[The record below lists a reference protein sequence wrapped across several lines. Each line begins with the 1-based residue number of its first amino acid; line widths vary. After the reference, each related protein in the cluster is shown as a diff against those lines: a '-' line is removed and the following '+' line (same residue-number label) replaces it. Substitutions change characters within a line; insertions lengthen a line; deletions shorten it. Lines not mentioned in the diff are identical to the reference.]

1 MKKLLVLV
9 LGIIVLNSCKDD
21 HDHDHENELI
31 TTVKLDFTENG
42 NTKSFMYKDLDG
54 DGGMAPVIDR
64 ISLKPNTEYSLKVNF
79 LDESKSPASDI
90 TQEIKEEGAEHL
102 LVFTVNPSAAATY
115 TYNDK
120 DVNGLNLGLDG
131 KFKTNAAQNGTL
143 KVQLRHQ
150 APVGGKRTKDGSP
163 APGSDDANVTFTLEI
178 K

>member
-1 MKKLLVLV
+1 MKKLLILA
-9 LGIIVLNSCKDD
+9 LGIFILNSCKDD

-54 DGGMAPVIDR
+54 DGGMAPVINL
-64 ISLKPNTEYSLKVNF
+64 ISLKPNTEYNLKVQF
-79 LDESKSPASDI
+79 MDESKSPAFDI
-90 TQEIKEEGAEHL
+90 TKEIKEEGAEHL
-102 LVFTVNPSAAATY
+102 VIFTVNPSSAATY

-131 KFKTNAAQNGTL
+131 KFRTNAAQTGTL

-150 APVGGKRTKDGSP
+150 APVGGKRTKDGT
-163 APGSDDANVTFTLEI
+163 ATPGSDDVNVNFSIEI